1 MDWMVQVQERG
12 ITITSAATTAFWN
25 YKGKQYQINL
35 IDTPG
40 HVDFTVEVERSLR
53 VLDGAVATFCAVG
66 GVEPQSETVWR
77 QADKYNVPRI
87 GYVNKMDRTGADFMN
102 VCSQVKE
109 RLGANAVPVVLP
121 IGSEQSFRGL
131 VDLIYN
137 RAIIYD
143 DAKKDQLVNFTYEE
157 IPAEMVAEA
166 EEARAHLIEEVA
178 TVEEAVED
186 QPEMR
191 EPAPLPKKPI
201 APAKPA
207 VKYYAPAELIDRQK
221 AVAKLAEGY
230 IVMLLDVDTLE
241 KDVFL
246 RFFDYVMGAVQALEG
261 DVRRINKSTLMLI
274 PYGANVDDIDEDELA
289 QASEEQDEEQE

>member
-1 MDWMVQVQERG
+1 MNIFKKLAKDPEPEE
-12 ITITSAATTAFWN
+12 F
-25 YKGKQYQINL
+25 
-35 IDTPG
+35 
-40 HVDFTVEVERSLR
+40 
-53 VLDGAVATFCAVG
+53 LD
-66 GVEPQSETVWR
+66 
-77 QADKYNVPRI
+77 D
-87 GYVNKMDRTGADFMN
+87 GYDNGYYEEFPKD
-102 VCSQVKE
+102 E
-109 RLGANAVPVVLP
+109 
-121 IGSEQSFRGL
+121 GL
-131 VDLIYN
+131 VT
-137 RAIIYD
+137 D
-143 DAKKDQLVNFTYEE
+143 DAV
-157 IPAEMVAEA
+157 
-166 EEARAHLIEEVA
+166 IEEVA

-289 QASEEQDEEQE
+289 QASEEPDEEQE